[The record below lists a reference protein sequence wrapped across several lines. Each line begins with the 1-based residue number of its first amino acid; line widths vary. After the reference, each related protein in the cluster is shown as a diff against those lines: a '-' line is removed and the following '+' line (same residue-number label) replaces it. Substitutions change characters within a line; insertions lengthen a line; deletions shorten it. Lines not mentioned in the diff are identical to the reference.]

1 MGVVNKDSLKSVPQN
16 HIFFSNNVCRGVFN
30 QFGIEQCCLSENT
43 YKHHYMVS
51 RDIHNSTTSVKT
63 PLKTPNRRVPKN
75 SHLEF
80 LNILDACQ
88 KTLTNRSVLELFPYS
103 IISSRE
109 TTKDTCS
116 DTGILRPYLLRLSLF
131 NNVYEKTP
139 TQESI
144 CRLHLNNSNLLS
156 SSGLHL

>member
-1 MGVVNKDSLKSVPQN
+1 
-16 HIFFSNNVCRGVFN
+16 
-30 QFGIEQCCLSENT
+30 
-43 YKHHYMVS
+43 MVS

-63 PLKTPNRRVPKN
+63 PLKTPNPRVPKN

-131 NNVYEKTP
+131 NNVYEKTQP
-139 TQESI
+139 KKVFVGCISI
-144 CRLHLNNSNLLS
+144 ILIFYRLVVYTFKSCLYLGKNEHLRQT
-156 SSGLHL
+156 